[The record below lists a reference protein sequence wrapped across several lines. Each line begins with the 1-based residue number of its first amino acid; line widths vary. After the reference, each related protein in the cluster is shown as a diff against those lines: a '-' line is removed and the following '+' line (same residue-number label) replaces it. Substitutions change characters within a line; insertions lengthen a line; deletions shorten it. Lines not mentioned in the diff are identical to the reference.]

1 MVDATGGEHRPG
13 QAEMCGAVADALNT
27 GHHLVVEAPTGIG
40 KSYAVAVGIA
50 SWLTTARQERADG
63 GAPDPAADADDEP
76 GPPRVVIATATR
88 ALQDQLVDHD
98 LPTVAAVCD
107 DHDAGFSFSLLK
119 GRSNYL
125 CLARAAEMSG
135 ALLDEDRHLA
145 AEMIETATALDDGER
160 TQLPETDDTTW
171 RMLSVTADEC
181 PGARSCSVGER
192 CWAEVARRR
201 AATSDVI
208 VVNSA
213 LYAANLLAGGA
224 VLPDHDAVIVDEA
237 HALADIIIDAA
248 SVRVTAGR
256 LRAVERLTRTWGGD
270 GAGDRLQ
277 RAADGL
283 RSELEGGEGETDPT
297 VGDLAVYLAD
307 ARAAA
312 QEIARAATT
321 DGSDEALQAAAT
333 STNLAGDLELLLEG
347 DGLDRVV
354 WTDSDGALQC
364 APVEAD
370 QLTRQLLWPGRAV
383 VCTSATLRGADPAG
397 RVSFAPFLMALG
409 APADTQ
415 TLSVDSP
422 FDYRTQGILYVPK
435 GRIPS
440 PRDPGWS
447 EGVVEELWTLACVA
461 GGRTLALFT
470 SRAATESAAAA
481 LRERVTAAGAADA
494 GASLEIFTQWD
505 ASRQRLI
512 DAMGSRPGVVVCATR
527 SFWTGI
533 DIPGDACVV
542 VAIDRLP
549 FPRPDDP
556 LMAARRRAAEARG
569 ANPFLTVDVPAAA
582 TQLAQG
588 VGRLIR
594 STDDRGVV
602 AILDTRLATAGWRHH
617 LLAALP
623 DLRRSIDPDEVA
635 ALLRSS

>member
-13 QAEMCGAVADALNT
+13 QAEMCDAVADALDG

-40 KSYAVAVGIA
+40 KSYAVAVAVA
-50 SWLTTARQERADG
+50 SWLGAARLAHLNGELRTGVD
-63 GAPDPAADADDEP
+63 PDDDP
-76 GPPRVVIATATR
+76 GPPRVVVATATR

-107 DHDAGFSFSLLK
+107 EHGAGFSFSLLK

-125 CLARAAEMSG
+125 CLARAAEASG
-135 ALLDEDRHLA
+135 ALLDEDRRTA
-145 AEMIETATALDDGER
+145 AEMIEAATTLDDGER
-160 TQLPETDDTTW
+160 SRLPDTDDPTW
-171 RMLSVTADEC
+171 RMLSVSSDEC
-181 PGARSCSVGER
+181 PGAKSCSVGER

-201 AATSDVI
+201 AASSDVV
-208 VVNSA
+208 VVNTA
-213 LYAANLLAGGA
+213 LYAANLMADGA
-224 VLPDHDAVIVDEA
+224 VLPDHDAVIIDEA
-237 HALADIIIDAA
+237 HALADIVIDAA

-256 LRAVERLTRTWGGD
+256 LRAIERMTRAWGGD
-270 GAGDRLQ
+270 GSGDRLQ

-283 RSELEGGEGETDPT
+283 RGVLEGGEGETDPT
-297 VGDLAVYLAD
+297 DGDLAVYLAD

-312 QEIARAATT
+312 RDIARVATT

-333 STNLAGDLELLLEG
+333 AGNLADDLELLLEG

-354 WTDSDGALQC
+354 WIDSDEALQC

-370 QLTRQLLWPGRAV
+370 QLTRQLLWPARTV
-383 VCTSATLRGADPAG
+383 VCTSATLRGADPSG
-397 RVSFAPFLMALG
+397 QPSFTPLLRALG
-409 APADTQ
+409 APSTTR

-422 FDYRTQGILYVPK
+422 FDYRNQGILYVPK

-440 PRDPGWS
+440 PKEPGWA
-447 EGVVEELWTLACVA
+447 EGVVDELWTLACAA

-470 SRAATESAAAA
+470 SRSATESATAA
-481 LRERVTAAGAADA
+481 LRARVESAPSTSPGAK
-494 GASLEIFTQWD
+494 LEVFTQWD

-512 DAMGSRPGVVVCATR
+512 DAMSSRPGVVVCATR

-556 LMAARRRAAEARG
+556 LMAARRRAAESRG
-569 ANPFLTVDVPAAA
+569 ANAFLSVDVPAAA

-602 AILDTRLATAGWRHH
+602 AILDTRLATARWRSH

-623 DLRRSIDPDEVA
+623 DLRRSVDPDEVA
-635 ALLRSS
+635 TLLRST